1 MTART
6 VTGGRPGS
14 GERTAEA
21 VGSGED
27 ARRARY
33 VAHVLALHDR
43 MSLAGLPEETE
54 PLYLA
59 RRPDGLTVVAVPQS
73 RLPERYRLAIYGFRL
88 AQYLRSRFASD
99 RVAFARGLFAEP
111 LGVGHGEEI
120 HVIGMEEET
129 GAILRYVS
137 VIGTTDTAPLP
148 VTHPDRALFPCEV
161 AHGINLFDHVP
172 LDEPVTGT
180 EVWEIK
186 RLMQRPSERDTSPAR
201 RLRLSLELMLGFYT
215 VLAGLSPQPK
225 LLVGDGEE
233 GLAVRRLTRS
243 LKDVT
248 VIEGTRPCLPEDDLL
263 FPAYV
268 ERAVVKP
275 FVARVPRGEELA
287 ELVRWLGRALDATN
301 PLAGFQQLVGRVGG
315 EIRRVRI

>member
-1 MTART
+1 MTA
-6 VTGGRPGS
+6 P
-14 GERTAEA
+14 ADIA
-21 VGSGED
+21 LD

-33 VAHVLALHDR
+33 VEHVLALHDR
-43 MSLAGLPEETE
+43 MSVAGLIEQAD

-59 RRPDGLTVVAVPQS
+59 RRPDGLTVLALPQS

-111 LGVGHGEEI
+111 LGAGHGEEI
-120 HVIGMEEET
+120 HLIGMEEST
-129 GAILRYVS
+129 GTILRYVS
-137 VIGTTDTAPLP
+137 IVATTDSAALP
-148 VTHPDRALFPCEV
+148 VTHPDRTPFPCEV

-172 LDEPVTGT
+172 LDEPVTGH

-186 RLMQRPSERDTSPAR
+186 RLMQRPSQRDTAPAR

-215 VLAGLSPQPK
+215 VLAGLSPRPK
-225 LLVGDGEE
+225 FLVGDGEE
-233 GLAVRRLTRS
+233 GLAVRRLARS
-243 LKDVT
+243 LKNIT
-248 VIEGTRPCLPEDDLL
+248 VIEGTCPELDEDDLL

-268 ERAVVKP
+268 VRAVVKP
-275 FVARVPRGEELA
+275 FVASIPRGAELDQ
-287 ELVRWLGRALDATN
+287 LVRWLEHALDATN
-301 PLAGFQQLVGRVGG
+301 PLVGFQQLVGRVGG

>member
-1 MTART
+1 VTSRT
-6 VTGGRPGS
+6 VTGATPQ
-14 GERTAEA
+14 AEA
-21 VGSGED
+21 TADD

-43 MSLAGLPEETE
+43 MSLAGLAEETD

-59 RRPDGLTVVAVPQS
+59 RRPDGLTVLAVEGS

-111 LGVGHGEEI
+111 LGTGHGEEI
-120 HVIGMEEET
+120 HVIGMEEST

-137 VIGTTDTAPLP
+137 VIASTDTAPLP
-148 VTHPDRALFPCEV
+148 VTHPDRARFPCEV

-172 LDEPVTGT
+172 LAEPVTGH

-201 RLRLSLELMLGFYT
+201 RLRLSMELMLGFYT
-215 VLAGLSPQPK
+215 VLAGLTPQPK
-225 LLVGDGEE
+225 FLVGDGEE

-243 LKDVT
+243 LKEIT
-248 VIEGTRPCLPEDDLL
+248 VIEGTRPSLPEDDLL

-275 FVARVPRGEELA
+275 FVARVPRGEELDG
-287 ELVRWLGRALDATN
+287 LLHWLERALDATN

>member
-1 MTART
+1 MTGET
-6 VTGGRPGS
+6 VTA
-14 GERTAEA
+14 TAA
-21 VGSGED
+21 QGTDD
-27 ARRARY
+27 ARRERY

-43 MSLAGLPEETE
+43 MSLKGLADQTD

-59 RRPDGLTVVAVPQS
+59 RRPDGLTVLAVPQS
-73 RLPERYRLAIYGFRL
+73 RLPERYQLVIYGFRL

-111 LGVGHGEEI
+111 RSAEHGEEI
-120 HVIGMEEET
+120 HVIGLEEST

-137 VIGTTDTAPLP
+137 ITGSADSTPLP
-148 VTHPDRALFPCEV
+148 VTHPDRAPFPCEV
-161 AHGINLFDHVP
+161 AHRINLFDHIP
-172 LDEPVTGT
+172 LDDPVTT
-180 EVWEIK
+180 DEVWEIK
-186 RLMQRPSERDTSPAR
+186 RLMQRASERDTSPER

-215 VLAGLSPQPK
+215 VLGDLTPQPTF
-225 LLVGDGEE
+225 LVGDGEE
-233 GLAVRRLTRS
+233 GLGVRRLTRS
-243 LKDVT
+243 LRDIT
-248 VIEGTRPCLPEDDLL
+248 VIEGTRPSLPEDDLL

-275 FVARVPRGEELA
+275 FVARVPRGEELDR
-287 ELVRWLGRALDATN
+287 LVHWLRHALTATN

>member
-1 MTART
+1 MTSQT
-6 VTGGRPGS
+6 VTGATPPAGTP
-14 GERTAEA
+14 AA
-21 VGSGED
+21 AED

-33 VAHVLALHDR
+33 VAHMLALHDR
-43 MSLAGLPEETE
+43 MSLAGLAEQAD
-54 PLYLA
+54 PLYLT
-59 RRPDGLTVVAVPQS
+59 RRPDGLTVLAVPQS

-111 LGVGHGEEI
+111 LGTGHGEEI
-120 HVIGMEEET
+120 HVIGMEESA

-137 VIGTTDTAPLP
+137 VIATTDTAPLP
-148 VTHPDRALFPCEV
+148 VTHPDRAPFPCEV
-161 AHGINLFDHVP
+161 AHGINLFHHVP
-172 LDEPVTGT
+172 LDEPVTGH

-186 RLMQRPSERDTSPAR
+186 RLMQRPSQRDTSPAL

-215 VLAGLSPQPK
+215 VLSGLSPQPRF
-225 LLVGDGEE
+225 LVGDGEE

-243 LKDVT
+243 LQEVT
-248 VIEGTRPCLPEDDLL
+248 VIEGTRPSLPEDDLL

-275 FVARVPRGEELA
+275 FVARVPRGTELDR
-287 ELVRWLGRALDATN
+287 LVHWLERALDASN

>member
-1 MTART
+1 MTSQT
-6 VTGGRPGS
+6 VTGVTPP
-14 GERTAEA
+14 AD
-21 VGSGED
+21 D

-33 VAHVLALHDR
+33 VARVLDVHDH
-43 MSLAGLPEETE
+43 MSLAGLAEQAD

-59 RRPDGLTVVAVPQS
+59 RRPDGLTVLAVPQS
-73 RLPERYRLAIYGFRL
+73 QLPERYRLAIYGFRL

-111 LGVGHGEEI
+111 AGAGHGEEI
-120 HVIGMEEET
+120 HVIGMEERT

-137 VIGTTDTAPLP
+137 VIATTDTAPLP
-148 VTHPDRALFPCEV
+148 VTHPDRAPFPCEV

-172 LDEPVTGT
+172 TAEPVTVR

-186 RLMQRPSERDTSPAR
+186 RLMQRPSQRDASPAL

-215 VLAGLSPQPK
+215 VLAGLSPRPRF
-225 LLVGDGEE
+225 LVGDGEE

-243 LKDVT
+243 LGEIT
-248 VIEGTRPCLPEDDLL
+248 VIEGTRPSLPEDDLL

-275 FVARVPRGEELA
+275 FVARVPRGTEMERL
-287 ELVRWLGRALDATN
+287 LTWLRRALDATN
-301 PLAGFQQLVGRVGG
+301 PLAGFQQLVGRVNG